1 MIEAAREEE
10 QISINRACRILGLS
24 RTEYY
29 RKVYGLR
36 DYQKK
41 ERVIKEV
48 APEKKEAIERLSQTK
63 SMDTKRYGLCLISGT
78 TLR

>member
-1 MIEAAREEE
+1 MQQEKEEHL
-10 QISINRACRILGLS
+10 SINRACRILELG

-41 ERVIKEV
+41 EKEL
-48 APEKKEAIERLSQTK
+48 KHDRT
-63 SMDTKRYGLCLISGT
+63 
-78 TLR
+78 